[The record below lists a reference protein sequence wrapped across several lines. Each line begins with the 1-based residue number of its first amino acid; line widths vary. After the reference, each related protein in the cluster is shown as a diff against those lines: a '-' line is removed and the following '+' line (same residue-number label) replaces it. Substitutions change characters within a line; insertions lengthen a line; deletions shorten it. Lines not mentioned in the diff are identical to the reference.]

1 MSIQKAYLMSETKT
15 KIPFMFNPKDLEF
28 SKSTDWKSN
37 NSPGSNAPQLTFDSG
52 KSVEFKLTAIFDSTE
67 TGKSITDIT
76 DKLYK
81 LTVTDKKVKGTK
93 EDRNIKRPPWVQF
106 HWGKL
111 RSFKAVIT
119 SFNLKY
125 TYFTSKGV
133 PLRAEVSMSFRQFM
147 DEGVTPPQN
156 PTSGTPNPGQVRRLE
171 AGQYLDTVADE
182 LYGDPGQWRAIANA
196 NGIDDPLALDP
207 GRVLMIPELEG

>member
-1 MSIQKAYLMSETKT
+1 
-15 KIPFMFNPKDLEF
+15 
-28 SKSTDWKSN
+28 
-37 NSPGSNAPQLTFDSG
+37 
-52 KSVEFKLTAIFDSTE
+52 
-67 TGKSITDIT
+67 
-76 DKLYK
+76 
-81 LTVTDKKVKGTK
+81 
-93 EDRNIKRPPWVQF
+93 
-106 HWGKL
+106 
-111 RSFKAVIT
+111 
-119 SFNLKY
+119 LKY

-182 LYGDPGQWRAIANA
+182 LYGDPGQWRAIAHA

>member
-1 MSIQKAYLMSETKT
+1 MGIQKAYLMSETKK
-15 KIPFMFNPKDLEF
+15 KIPFMFNPSDLEF
-28 SKSTDWKSN
+28 SKSTDWKAN

-52 KSVEFKLTAIFDSTE
+52 NSVEFKLMALFDSTE
-67 TGKSITDIT
+67 SGKPITSITD
-76 DKLYK
+76 DLYK
-81 LTVTDKKVKGTK
+81 LTITDKKVKGTK

-125 TYFTSKGV
+125 TYFTSAGV

-147 DEGVTPPQN
+147 DEGVNPPQN
-156 PTSGTPNPGQVRRLE
+156 PTSGTPNPGQIRRLE
-171 AGQYLDTVADE
+171 SGQYLDTVAEE
-182 LYGDPGQWRAIANA
+182 LYGSSSHWRVIAQA
-196 NGIDDPLALDP
+196 NGIDDPLALEP
-207 GRVLMIPELEG
+207 GRVLMIPELET